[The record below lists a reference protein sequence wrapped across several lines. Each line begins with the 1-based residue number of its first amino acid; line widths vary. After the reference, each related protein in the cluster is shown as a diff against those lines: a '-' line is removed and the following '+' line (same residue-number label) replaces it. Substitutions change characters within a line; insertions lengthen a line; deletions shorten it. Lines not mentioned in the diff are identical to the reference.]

1 MVSSMILQ
9 FVKYS
14 EAVRFK
20 VKCQIIG
27 QNYHS
32 LVLSGEIPRT
42 AEMPV
47 PAEKLF
53 HQKTYH
59 INYLISA

>member
-1 MVSSMILQ
+1 MILQ
-9 FVKYS
+9 LVKDS

-20 VKCQIIG
+20 LKCQIIG

-32 LVLSGEIPRT
+32 VVLSGEIPRT

-47 PAEKLF
+47 PTEKSF

-59 INYLISA
+59 VNYLISAQ